1 MTSTKLTYKL
11 IQSCND
17 LQEWIIESE
26 MEGLLD
32 KEDSFY
38 PIYKN
43 LGELRSKLENE
54 ELKNAKGQST

>member
-11 IQSCND
+11 ILSCND

-26 MEGLLD
+26 MEGHLD

-38 PIYKN
+38 PIYMN
-43 LGELRSKLENE
+43 LNELKSKLENE

>member
-38 PIYKN
+38 PIYMN
-43 LGELRSKLENE
+43 LKELRSKLENE
-54 ELKNAKGQST
+54 ELKNAKGQNT